1 MMEPATPTSGSPDSE
16 SDPLS
21 AGTEAPRGW
30 SRGRIAAQCI
40 GALISLTLFGWA
52 LSLAFSETNQSSWD
66 AMRNADGRIV
76 AALIGLSF
84 LSLVL
89 NGLMFWV
96 TLLPLRRLQPVE
108 VIGVNAIATFLSIL
122 PFKVG
127 LATRVLIHHRR
138 DGVRFRFIIAWVAAM
153 GALALATLLPLAA
166 AGLWRKDLDAL
177 WWLTA
182 IGGVILCNVLGIVL
196 GRYSTRNLWLARLS
210 MGAHQIVR
218 DVGVVS
224 EHLVLRLVDIA
235 ILAGRFIAAATI
247 AGVILPADQAVLV
260 ATTYFL
266 LSVLAPAGTLGF
278 REAGVAA
285 LGLTQGLDE
294 RALALVALIVSM
306 AEILAAALL
315 ALPAAIVLR
324 PDRLL
329 ARAK

>member
-1 MMEPATPTSGSPDSE
+1 MPEPATPNSGSPDQAP
-16 SDPLS
+16 DPAS
-21 AGTEAPRGW
+21 ADLENPRGW
-30 SRGRIAAQCI
+30 SPGRIVAQCV
-40 GALISLTLFGWA
+40 GALISLALFGWA
-52 LSLAFSETNQSSWD
+52 LSLALSDTNQASWD
-66 AMRNADGRIV
+66 AMRDADVRIV
-76 AALIGLSF
+76 AALVGLSF

-89 NGLMFWV
+89 NGLMFWI
-96 TLLPLRRLQPVE
+96 TLLPLRRLQPIE

-166 AGLWRKDLDAL
+166 AGLWRKDLDAV

-182 IGGVILCNVLGIVL
+182 IGGVVLCNVLGILL
-196 GRYSTRNLWLARLS
+196 GRFSTHNPWLARLS
-210 MGAHQIVR
+210 LGSHQIVR
-218 DVGVVS
+218 NAGVVS
-224 EHLVLRLVDIA
+224 GHLVLRLADIA
-235 ILAGRFIAAATI
+235 ILASRFLAAASI
-247 AGVILPADQAVLV
+247 ASVILPADQAVLV

-285 LGLTQGLDE
+285 LGFTQGFDE

-315 ALPAAIVLR
+315 ALPAAINLR